1 MTRNGNTYDVIV
13 VGAGP
18 GGSAAAYFAAM
29 AGLEVL
35 LIDKEDFP
43 RPKVCSGGLSP
54 KSLAVLE
61 KMDVL
66 EEIKHSGRPMIRTL
80 KLGSPSG
87 LILEGDIPVTSISQ
101 GFGYVVPRFQL
112 DDMVRW
118 RALKAG
124 TVFKKGRV
132 NQLLYSD
139 GNVSGVLMNNQKI
152 KADLIII
159 ASGAIRL
166 ASLCDIAPR
175 ISDDAVFF
183 ATQAHYNEA
192 GRNPTTMEIYFE
204 QSLLPG
210 YFWIFPQG
218 DGKST
223 VGAGVWGNPGG
234 ASALQERYEAGVRY
248 INNVCHELLPP
259 SDTLKFENWI
269 IPAERNIRP
278 VIAPNVLL
286 VGDAGGFANPFTGEG
301 IYYALET
308 GRLAGEVAADNLKK
322 NNPWSIAEDYEAQ
335 LFGVLADLRA
345 SWLFHDLMSDSSL
358 ADHVIREA
366 SRNESL
372 KTELVGAVLNASD
385 KHGLMGW
392 LESMRESSA

>member
-1 MTRNGNTYDVIV
+1 MTKNSNICDVIV

-18 GGSAAAYFAAM
+18 GGSAAAYFAAR

-43 RPKVCSGGLSP
+43 RSKVCSGGLSP
-54 KSLAVLE
+54 KSLSVLGE
-61 KMDVL
+61 MGIL
-66 EEIKHSGRPMIRTL
+66 EEIKHSDRPMIRTL

-87 LILEGDIPVTSISQ
+87 VILEGDIPVTPISQ
-101 GFGYVVPRFQL
+101 GFGYVVPRVQL
-112 DDMVRW
+112 DDMVR
-118 RALKAG
+118 RQAISAG
-124 TVFKKGRV
+124 AVFKRGRV
-132 NQLLYSD
+132 TQLLRSE
-139 GNVSGVLMNNQKI
+139 GSVSGVLMDNQEI
-152 KADLIII
+152 KANLIII
-159 ASGAIRL
+159 ANGAIRL
-166 ASLCDIAPR
+166 ASLRDTELR
-175 ISDDAVFF
+175 VYDDGAFF
-183 ATQAHYNEA
+183 ATQAHCNMKLSDS
-192 GRNPTTMEIYFE
+192 TMEIYFE
-204 QSLLPG
+204 RSLLPG

-218 DGKST
+218 DGQMT

-234 ASALQERYEAGVRY
+234 AQALQECYEAGVRY
-248 INNVCHELLPP
+248 VNDVCHNLLPP
-259 SDTLKFENWI
+259 SNTLKFENWI

-345 SWLFHDLMSDSSL
+345 SWLFHDMMSDSSL
-358 ADHVIREA
+358 ADTVIEEA
-366 SRNESL
+366 SRSEAV
-372 KTELVGAVLNASD
+372 KTMLVGAVLNASD
-385 KHGLMGW
+385 KHELKGW
-392 LESMRESSA
+392 LESMRKSST